1 MIRNEEINRADGW
14 LKKPTQSQKGVKGF
28 QPVEYE
34 IKKEVRLTTRL
45 SRKQINV
52 VEKYCRETDIK
63 KSDVIR
69 IALFEYLTAHKVNTD
84 GEVIIDENQLELFEK

>member
-1 MIRNEEINRADGW
+1 
-14 LKKPTQSQKGVKGF
+14 VKGF

-34 IKKEVRLTTRL
+34 IKKEIRLTTRL
-45 SRKQINV
+45 SRKQMNV
-52 VEKYCRETDIK
+52 LERYCKETHIK
-63 KSDVIR
+63 KSDVLR